1 MSDDGRRGQP
11 RTPKTRWPSRR
22 RWLVHSSVCPLEAV
36 GKITLWCSV
45 RPRCLCGERFLSN
58 FTTETRRTTEL
69 TQRKPFFKTASL
81 ATCGYVFD
89 TSGHVH
95 WFRPSIFWWR
105 LLVSGSG
112 GTSMSTP
119 EMREQRRESPVLHAR
134 LAGGLWWLCIATGMV
149 GFIAGLPLI
158 VANDPAATAANI
170 LAKESSYRIGF
181 AADVMSGV
189 SYLGVTAFMYYV
201 LKPVSRSLS
210 LLAAFFGLAGIA
222 IGSGAWI
229 SHLMPLVLLHG
240 ERYLT
245 GFTTSQLQ
253 AAAMTALKLQVEIFN
268 LAMLFF
274 GVQCILIGC
283 LVARSIFLPRILG
296 VLLAIGGTTYTINF
310 FANFLTP
317 ALGARL
323 VFFIF
328 PLAIIGEGSLGLWL
342 LVKGVNENRWYEQAS
357 AAERTVRV

>member
-1 MSDDGRRGQP
+1 M
-11 RTPKTRWPSRR
+11 
-22 RWLVHSSVCPLEAV
+22 
-36 GKITLWCSV
+36 
-45 RPRCLCGERFLSN
+45 
-58 FTTETRRTTEL
+58 TTSEVTEH
-69 TQRKPFFKTASL
+69 R
-81 ATCGYVFD
+81 
-89 TSGHVH
+89 
-95 WFRPSIFWWR
+95 I
-105 LLVSGSG
+105 
-112 GTSMSTP
+112 
-119 EMREQRRESPVLHAR
+119 ESPVIQAR
-134 LAGGLWWLCIATGMV
+134 LAGGLWWLCIATGIV
-149 GFIAGLPLI
+149 GFIAGFPLI

-170 LAKESSYRIGF
+170 LAKESSFRIGF

-189 SYLGVTAFMYYV
+189 SYLGVTVFMYYV
-201 LKPVSRSLS
+201 LKPVNRSLS
-210 LLAAFFGLAGIA
+210 LLAAFAGLAGIA

-229 SHLMPLVLLHG
+229 SHLMPLLLLHG
-240 ERYLT
+240 EQYLS
-245 GFTTSQLQ
+245 GFTASQLQ
-253 AAAMTALKLQVEIFN
+253 AAAMTSLKLQIQIFN

-323 VFFIF
+323 VFLIF

-357 AAERTVRV
+357 AAAKTVPV